1 MTVSYHGEGSH
12 ADPGGGFVERD
23 DGCGGLL
30 SIPVIVLLRA
40 SSRGV
45 SRSARRSALANLD
58 PGD

>member
-1 MTVSYHGEGSH
+1 MTVSCHGEDSH
-12 ADPGGGFVERD
+12 ADLGGGFVERD
-23 DGCGGLL
+23 GGCGGLL

-45 SRSARRSALANLD
+45 SRAARRSALANLD